1 MASLSTVRSTAG
13 TLDVGV
19 GGAAEG
25 ASPFATLS
33 QNSESSEWTLS

>member
-1 MASLSTVRSTAG
+1 MKYLLNLGSAFMASLSTVRSTAG

-25 ASPFATLS
+25 ASPFATL
-33 QNSESSEWTLS
+33 